1 MNKQKFMEKKRL
13 YYDKKFLGSKSGR
26 PIRILSEYLF
36 PLESFNKHQIDSTI
50 VFFGS
55 ARIENKTDTPINK
68 YYSKAK
74 DLSYKITK
82 WNLEKF
88 DGKKFVIAS
97 GAGPGIMEAAN
108 QGAYEAKGKTVGLG
122 ISLPFEQTNNKWIT
136 KGLNFVFHYFFM
148 RKFWFFYKTKGIVV
162 WPGGVGTLDEFFDI
176 ITLIQTKKITRNIPI
191 ILFGKDFW
199 DGLIDWDRL
208 IENKVISKSDLDLFI
223 IINSVEEAFEYLKQN
238 MDI

>member
-1 MNKQKFMEKKRL
+1 VNKQKFMEKQRL
-13 YYDKKFLGSKSGR
+13 YYDKKFLGSMSGR

-55 ARIENKTDTPINK
+55 ARIENKNNTPINK

-88 DGKKFVIAS
+88 DGKKFVVAS

-148 RKFWFFYKTKGIVV
+148 RKFWFIYKTKGIVV

-208 IENKVISKSDLDLFI
+208 IENKVISKSDLDLFV

>member
-1 MNKQKFMEKKRL
+1 MNKQKFMEKQRL
-13 YYDKKFLGSKSGR
+13 YYDKKFLGSMSGR

-55 ARIENKTDTPINK
+55 ARIENKNDTPINK

-74 DLSYKITK
+74 NLSYKITK

-88 DGKKFVIAS
+88 DGKKFVVAS

-108 QGAYEAKGKTVGLG
+108 QGAHEAKGKTVGLG
-122 ISLPFEQTNNKWIT
+122 ISLPFEQTNNKWIK

-148 RKFWFFYKTKGIVV
+148 RKFWFIYKTKGIVV

-208 IENKVISKSDLDLFI
+208 IENKVISKSDLDLFV

>member
-1 MNKQKFMEKKRL
+1 MEKQRL
-13 YYDKKFLGSKSGR
+13 YYDKKFLGSMSGR

-55 ARIENKTDTPINK
+55 ARIENKNDTPINK

-74 DLSYKITK
+74 NLSYKITK

-88 DGKKFVIAS
+88 DGKNFVVAS

-148 RKFWFFYKTKGIVV
+148 RKFWFIYKTKGIVV

-208 IENKVISKSDLDLFI
+208 IENKVISKSDLDLFV

>member
-1 MNKQKFMEKKRL
+1 VNKQKFMEKQRL
-13 YYDKKFLGSKSGR
+13 YYDKKFLGSMSGR

-55 ARIENKTDTPINK
+55 ARIENKNDTPINK
-68 YYSKAK
+68 YYRKAK

-88 DGKKFVIAS
+88 DGKKFVVAS

-148 RKFWFFYKTKGIVV
+148 RKFWFIYKTKGIVV

-208 IENKVISKSDLDLFI
+208 IENKVISKSDLDLFV

>member
-1 MNKQKFMEKKRL
+1 VNKQKFMEKQRL

>member
-1 MNKQKFMEKKRL
+1 MNKQKFMEKQRL
-13 YYDKKFLGSKSGR
+13 YYDKKFLGSMSGR

-55 ARIENKTDTPINK
+55 ARIENKNDTPINK

-74 DLSYKITK
+74 NLSYKITN

-88 DGKKFVIAS
+88 DGKKFVVAS

-148 RKFWFFYKTKGIVV
+148 RKFWFIYKTKGIVV

-208 IENKVISKSDLDLFI
+208 IENKVISKSDLDLFV